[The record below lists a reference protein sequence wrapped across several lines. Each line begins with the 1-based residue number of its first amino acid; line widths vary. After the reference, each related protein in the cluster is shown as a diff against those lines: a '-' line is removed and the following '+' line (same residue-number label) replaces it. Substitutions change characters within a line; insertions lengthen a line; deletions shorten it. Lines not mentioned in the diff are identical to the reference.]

1 MYALGGNV
9 CPCPHRRSN
18 DHDCYAKACMSQSM
32 GESVESGVSVLN
44 VFGVLLVRFG
54 ALRAGLL
61 CHSLFLFE
69 VHRHQLN

>member
-1 MYALGGNV
+1 
-9 CPCPHRRSN
+9 
-18 DHDCYAKACMSQSM
+18 M